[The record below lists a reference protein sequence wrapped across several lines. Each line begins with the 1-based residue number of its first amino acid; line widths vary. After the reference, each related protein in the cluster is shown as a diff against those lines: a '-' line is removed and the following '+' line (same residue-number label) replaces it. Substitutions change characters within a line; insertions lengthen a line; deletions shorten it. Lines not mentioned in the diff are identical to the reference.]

1 MDQFAKETLPISL
14 EDEMRRSY
22 LDYAMSVIVGR
33 ALPDVRDGLKPVHRR
48 VLFAMHE
55 LSIDWNALLP
65 FIAIG
70 FAAQLVD
77 GALGMAFGVI
87 CSTLLVSVMGV
98 APARASAGVHM
109 VEMFTTGAS
118 GISHVLHK
126 NVDWKLFARIAV
138 PGVIGGALGAYVLSN
153 IHADVARPLV
163 MLYLTCLGFYLLYK
177 ALTYPQM
184 PKAKDA
190 KVTVPLGLLGG
201 FLDASG
207 GGGWGPVVTSN
218 LLIQGTDPRKTVG
231 TVNTA
236 EFFLTFTV
244 SAMFLFTIGIE
255 AFTQVTGGLLVG
267 GLLAA
272 PLGGYIAKRVP
283 PKTLLLMVGVV
294 LTATSLFSLYKA
306 LT

>member
-1 MDQFAKETLPISL
+1 MIEFLN
-14 EDEMRRSY
+14 
-22 LDYAMSVIVGR
+22 
-33 ALPDVRDGLKPVHRR
+33 
-48 VLFAMHE
+48 
-55 LSIDWNALLP
+55 SIDLAAIAP
-65 FIAIG
+65 YIAIG

-77 GALGMAFGVI
+77 GALGMAFGVL

-98 APARASAGVHM
+98 APARASAGVHL

-177 ALTYPQM
+177 AISYPQL
-184 PKAKDA
+184 PKAKDP
-190 KVTVPLGLLGG
+190 KVTVPLGLVGG

-283 PKTLLLMVGVV
+283 PKTLLLMVGIV

-306 LT
+306 LSS